1 MPQLQSYWPGEENVA
16 ACILTEAES
25 LADSQLLAVHES
37 MHLDR
42 VEFHSGKVIQVGEGA
57 LLDFLLEH
65 NRPLPLIGASG
76 VGKSHLVRW
85 VHAQLKRREDHAKYH
100 IIRIPKNASLPR
112 VLTTIL
118 EDLNGEQYQS
128 IREKVNGVGQQLI
141 PENVAEHIALKLRQA
156 LNAAWKSAVEELQQ
170 EQMGKIQLDESRKK
184 KLKEIQQH
192 AASTRLPALFFDSVM
207 TQYFTDPGACL
218 HNIALRFCKGADDDS
233 IANLRYEMSSEDFT
247 FSGLNL
253 RQVSSAVFPY
263 LVNQQLLT
271 SDEKK
276 QAAARVVN
284 EVIPQALGDTFGE
297 LFSFNRA
304 SFQDLMRMIRRQ
316 LLAEDRSLILLVE
329 DLAATSAIEDVLIDC
344 LLEEEEYE
352 GKKVLCTL
360 NSIIAVTEGHDS
372 FKRHRNTLGTRARYE
387 WVIQQQHASESDTS
401 LKKRVVDFCGR
412 YLNAARH
419 GAVALE
425 KYHHQQ
431 DGQRYRDTPVWQD
444 QEVLE
449 NESAAPALAS
459 FGQSSHGHPLFP
471 FNPAAIGQLVERHCQ
486 DKEHGLVFVPRNIL
500 NAILREPLKN
510 YRQSYLD
517 GQFPPSGY
525 EGIICGQELQQ
536 RVRLSGVSQPERVNS
551 LLAIWGGNSAHLV
564 GLTPAICE
572 EFGLPQAAELL
583 GDPPPPPPR
592 PPRPPRPPGGKGPLP
607 PGGDDPLPSDEA
619 PAIQE
624 WKAALEKWNQG
635 NTLDQ
640 AKARDIRKW
649 LLEALI
655 ARIDWSTELIQ
666 TSLTASSAKNQ
677 GRIHLP
683 RVLVGNQ
690 SRPLVT
696 LEDTPEL
703 YSACLAMAR
712 FNLYQNWDFEGSE
725 IDYAAFHNFVDR
737 IEAEIKFTVLQ
748 EEREELSSIVKDLQL
763 SCAFLGLD
771 GSSSPVSTTLVQA
784 LLTEP
789 QSTDDSHPLL
799 DDFLTQ
805 SRASV
810 IDEHRNLRER
820 LIALTAA
827 KKSGAQPYAINGLM
841 LVEAAKSQQVAA
853 GKRPSKIHEVKNRL
867 GSYRT
872 LLLKTQE
879 GITERLSDGKG
890 SSLAAVNI
898 CDIMKE
904 IVELANSAD
913 VVRPVG
919 ETVPVLLK
927 LLKGWKELEL
937 KNQIRQLEKLTLPA
951 DNPQVLMRE
960 ILAVNGKQYEAFRQL
975 LEAWSKFEDATGSHL
990 QQRHRDEG
998 GDQIEG
1004 AENEIA
1010 QTLTRLTEQLALL
1023 EKNLA

>member
-1 MPQLQSYWPGEENVA
+1 MPQLQSYWPCEENVT

-25 LADSQLLAVHES
+25 LADSQLLAVHEP
-37 MHLDR
+37 MRLDC
-42 VEFHSGKVIQVGEGA
+42 VEFHSGKAKKVGEGA
-57 LLDFLLEH
+57 LLEFLLKH

-85 VHAQLKRREDHAKYH
+85 VHAQLKRREDHANYH

-118 EDLNGEQYQS
+118 DGLEGEEYQR
-128 IREKVNGVGQQLI
+128 IREKVKGVGQQLI

-156 LNAAWKSAVEELQQ
+156 LNAAFVAAPEELQRA
-170 EQMGKIQLDESRKK
+170 QMGKIQLDESRKQQ
-184 KLKEIQQH
+184 LKDIQQH

-207 TQYFTDPGACL
+207 TQYFTAPGACL
-218 HNIALRFCKGADDDS
+218 NNIALRFCQGADNDS
-233 IANLRYEMSSEDFT
+233 IANLRYEMSAEDFT
-247 FSGLNL
+247 FSNLNL
-253 RQVSSAVFPY
+253 RQVSPAVLPY
-263 LVNQQLLT
+263 LVNQQLLA

-304 SFQDLMRMIRRQ
+304 SFQELMRMIRSQ
-316 LLAEDRSLILLVE
+316 LLAEGRSLILLVE

-352 GKKVLCTL
+352 GKKELCTL
-360 NSIIAVTEGHDS
+360 HSIIAVTEGHDS

-387 WVIQQQHASESDTS
+387 WVIQQQATESDVE
-401 LKKRVVDFCGR
+401 LRKRVVDFCGR

-419 GAVALE
+419 GADALE
-425 KYHHQQ
+425 RYHRQQ
-431 DGQRYRDTPVWQD
+431 DSQRYQDIPIWQD

-449 NESAAPALAS
+449 NESAAPVLAS
-459 FGQSSHGHPLFP
+459 FGYSRYGHPLFP
-471 FNPAAIGQLVERHCQ
+471 FNPAAIGKLVERHCQ

-500 NAILREPLKN
+500 NAILREPLRH

-525 EGIICGQELQQ
+525 EEIICGQELQQ
-536 RVRLSGVSQPERVNS
+536 RVRLFGVSQPERVNS
-551 LLAIWGGNSAHLV
+551 FLAIWGGNSANLA
-564 GLTPAICE
+564 GLTPAICA
-572 EFGLPQAAELL
+572 EFGLQQAAELL
-583 GDPPPPPPR
+583 GDIPPPPPP
-592 PPRPPRPPGGKGPLP
+592 PPPYPPK
-607 PGGDDPLPSDEA
+607 GGDDQDPPTPPGE
-619 PAIQE
+619 PTVIQE

-635 NTLDQ
+635 NTLEQ
-640 AKARDIRKW
+640 TRARDIRKW

-666 TSLTASSAKNQ
+666 TPLTAGLAKTQ

-712 FNLYQNWDFEGSE
+712 FDYYQSWDFDESE
-725 IDYAAFHNFVDR
+725 INYAAFHNFVDR
-737 IEAEIKFTVLQ
+737 IETEVKLTVLQ
-748 EEREELSSIVKDLQL
+748 EEREELSGIVKDLQL
-763 SCAFLGLD
+763 SGAFLGQD
-771 GSSSPVSTTLVQA
+771 GFSSPVSTTLVQA
-784 LLTEP
+784 LLTEQRP
-789 QSTDDSHPLL
+789 ADNSPPLL
-799 DDFLTQ
+799 NEFLTQ
-805 SRASV
+805 ARASV
-810 IDEHRNLRER
+810 IEEHRNLRDR

-827 KKSGAQPYAINGLM
+827 KKPGAQPYAINGLM
-841 LVEAAKSQQVAA
+841 LVEAARSQQIVT
-853 GKRPSKIHEVKNRL
+853 GKQPGKIHEVKNKL
-867 GSYRT
+867 NSYRM
-872 LLLKTQE
+872 LLLQIQE
-879 GITERLSDGKG
+879 DITERLSDGN
-890 SSLAAVNI
+890 SASLATVNI
-898 CDIMKE
+898 CDTMRE
-904 IVELANSAD
+904 IIELANSAD
-913 VVRPVG
+913 AARPVG
-919 ETVPVLLK
+919 ETVPSLLN
-927 LLKGWKELEL
+927 LLRGWKEPEL
-937 KNQIRQLEKLTLPA
+937 KSLIRQLERLTLPV

-960 ILAVNGKQYEAFRQL
+960 ILAVNGKQYDAFREL
-975 LEAWSKFEDATGSHL
+975 LDAWGKFEDATGNYL
-990 QQRHRDEG
+990 QQRHHDEG
-998 GDQIEG
+998 GEQIEG

-1010 QTLTRLTEQLALL
+1010 QTLTRLTEQLSQL

>member
-1 MPQLQSYWPGEENVA
+1 MLQLHSYWPREENVT

-25 LADSQLLAVHES
+25 LADSQLLAVHEP
-37 MHLDR
+37 MRLDC
-42 VEFHSGKVIQVGEGA
+42 VEFHTRKAKQVGEGA
-57 LLDFLLEH
+57 LLEFLLKH

-85 VHAQLKRREDHAKYH
+85 IHAQLKRREDRAKYH

-118 EDLNGEQYQS
+118 EGLEGEEYQR
-128 IREKVNGVGQQLI
+128 IREKVNGVGQLLI

-156 LNAAWKSAVEELQQ
+156 LNAAFAAAPEELQRA
-170 EQMGKIQLDESRKK
+170 QMGKVQLDESRKQQ
-184 KLKEIQQH
+184 LRDIQQH
-192 AASTRLPALFFDSVM
+192 AASTCLPALFFDSVM
-207 TQYFTDPGACL
+207 TQYFTAPGACL
-218 HNIALRFCKGADDDS
+218 NNIALRFCQGADNDS
-233 IANLRYEMSSEDFT
+233 IANLRYVMSAEDFT

-253 RQVSSAVFPY
+253 RQVSPAVLPY

-304 SFQDLMRMIRRQ
+304 SFQELMRMIRSQ
-316 LLAEDRSLILLVE
+316 LLAEGRSLILLVE

-387 WVIQQQHASESDTS
+387 WVIQQQHATESDVA

-419 GAVALE
+419 GTDALE
-425 KYHHQQ
+425 NYHHQQ
-431 DGQRYRDTPVWQD
+431 DSQRYRDIPVWQD

-449 NESAAPALAS
+449 SESAAPVLAS
-459 FGQSSHGHPLFP
+459 FGCSSYGHPLFP
-471 FNPAAIGQLVERHCQ
+471 FNSAAIGKLVERHCQ

-500 NAILREPLKN
+500 NAILREPLRH

-525 EGIICGQELQQ
+525 EDIICGQELQQ

-551 LLAIWGGNSAHLV
+551 LLAIWGGNSANLV
-564 GLTPAICE
+564 GLTPAMCA
-572 EFGLPQAAELL
+572 EFGLQQAAELL
-583 GDPPPPPPR
+583 GDVPPPPPP
-592 PPRPPRPPGGKGPLP
+592 PPPPPEEGGKDDQNP
-607 PGGDDPLPSDEA
+607 PPPPPSGE
-619 PAIQE
+619 PIVIQE

-635 NTLDQ
+635 NVLDQ
-640 AKARDIRKW
+640 TRARDIRKW

-666 TSLTASSAKNQ
+666 TPLTASSVKTQ

-690 SRPLVT
+690 SRPLLT
-696 LEDTPEL
+696 LGDTPEL
-703 YSACLAMAR
+703 YSASLAMVR
-712 FNLYQNWDFEGSE
+712 FNYYQNWDFDESE

-737 IEAEIKFTVLQ
+737 IETEVKFTVLQ
-748 EEREELSSIVKDLQL
+748 EEREELSGIVKDLQL
-763 SCAFLGLD
+763 SGAFLGQD
-771 GSSSPVSTTLVQA
+771 GLSSPVSTTLVQA
-784 LLTEP
+784 LLTEQQP
-789 QSTDDSHPLL
+789 TDNSHPLL
-799 DDFLTQ
+799 DEFLTQ
-805 SRASV
+805 ARASV
-810 IDEHRNLRER
+810 IVEHRNLRDR
-820 LIALTAA
+820 LIALTSA

-841 LVEAAKSQQVAA
+841 LVEAAKSQQVVA
-853 GKRPSKIHEVKNRL
+853 GKQPGKIHEVKNKL
-867 GSYRT
+867 SDYRT

-879 GITERLSDGKG
+879 GITERLSD
-890 SSLAAVNI
+890 SNTASLTTVNI
-898 CDIMKE
+898 CDTMKE
-904 IVELANSAD
+904 IIQLANNAD
-913 VVRPVG
+913 AARPVG

-927 LLKGWKELEL
+927 LLRGWKEPEL
-937 KNQIRQLEKLTLPA
+937 KSLIRQLERLTLPA

-975 LEAWSKFEDATGSHL
+975 LEAWSKFEDATGSYL

-1010 QTLTRLTEQLALL
+1010 QTLTRLAEQLTLL